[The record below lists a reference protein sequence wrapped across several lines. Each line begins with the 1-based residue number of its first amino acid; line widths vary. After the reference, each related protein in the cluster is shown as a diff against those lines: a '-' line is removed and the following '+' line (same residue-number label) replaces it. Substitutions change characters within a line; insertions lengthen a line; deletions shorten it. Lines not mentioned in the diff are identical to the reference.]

1 MMTTTT
7 NGANRAQEIPMNN
20 IVTRRASLVTVVLL
34 GLVACGGGG
43 AAEEEATVEAP
54 PAAPAMQVAQQ
65 NVATVDSFRIESGPS
80 LSGTLVAERTA
91 QLRPQANGTVLSVR
105 VRAGDR
111 VGAGQ
116 VIAVIDTLVLAEQA
130 RSARLGLT
138 SAELAAATAE
148 RNVERSTQL
157 HAAGAIADRDLEDA
171 RNQAAQARAMLEDAR
186 ARVASA
192 NKMRDNAIVRAP
204 FSGTVSELPVSVGDV
219 VQMGGSVVAVVV
231 DPSSLELEAS
241 VPASY
246 FSTLRSGARVEFT
259 VAAHP
264 GRVFTGTVAR
274 VNAAVDATTGQLLMY
289 VRVPNTDRTLAAG
302 LFAEGRVA
310 IENVRGLAIPTAA
323 LDARASSPS
332 VKRVRGGK
340 VEAVPVTLGL
350 RDDLAERVEVTSGL
364 SRGDTVLV
372 GAAIG
377 TPVGASVRF
386 GAQDN

>member
-7 NGANRAQEIPMNN
+7 NGAQRHSENPMSDH
-20 IVTRRASLVTVVLL
+20 VTRHVSRVTALFL
-34 GLVACGGGG
+34 LVACGGGG
-43 AAEEEATVEAP
+43 AAEEPSVEAP
-54 PAAPAMQVAQQ
+54 AAPPPMQVAPQ
-65 NVATVDSFRIESGPS
+65 NVATVDSFRLESGPS
-80 LSGTLVAERTA
+80 LSGTLVADRTA
-91 QLRPQANGTVLSVR
+91 QLRPQASGTVLSVR
-105 VRAGDR
+105 VRTGDR

-116 VIAVIDTLVLAEQA
+116 VIAVIDTMVLAEQA

-138 SAELAAATAE
+138 SAELAAETAE
-148 RNVERSTQL
+148 RNVARSTQL
-157 HAAGAIADRDLEDA
+157 HAAGAIADRDLEGA

-186 ARVASA
+186 ARLASA

-231 DPSSLELEAS
+231 DPSALELEAS

-246 FSTLRSGARVEFT
+246 IASLRPGARVEFT

-264 GRVFTGTVAR
+264 GRVFNGTVAR

-289 VRVPNTDRTLAAG
+289 VRVPNADRSLAAG

-310 IENVRGLAIPTAA
+310 IESARGLAIPTTA
-323 LDARASSPS
+323 LDARAASPS

-340 VEAVPVTLGL
+340 VEVVPVTLGL
-350 RDDLAERVEVTSGL
+350 RDELAERVEVTSGV

>member
-7 NGANRAQEIPMNN
+7 NGAQRHSENPMSDH
-20 IVTRRASLVTVVLL
+20 VTRHASRVTALFL
-34 GLVACGGGG
+34 LVACGGGG
-43 AAEEEATVEAP
+43 AAEEPSVEAP
-54 PAAPAMQVAQQ
+54 AAPPPMQVAPQ
-65 NVATVDSFRIESGPS
+65 NVATVDSFRLESGPS
-80 LSGTLVAERTA
+80 LSGTLVADRTA
-91 QLRPQANGTVLSVR
+91 QLRPQASGTVLSVR
-105 VRAGDR
+105 VRTGDR

-116 VIAVIDTLVLAEQA
+116 VIAVIDTMVLAEQA

-138 SAELAAATAE
+138 SAELAAETAE
-148 RNVERSTQL
+148 RNVARSTQL
-157 HAAGAIADRDLEDA
+157 HAAGAIADRDLEGA

-186 ARVASA
+186 ARLASA

-231 DPSSLELEAS
+231 DPSALELEAS

-246 FSTLRSGARVEFT
+246 FASLRPGARVEFT

-264 GRVFTGTVAR
+264 GRVFNGTVAR

-289 VRVPNTDRTLAAG
+289 VRVPNADRSLAAG

-310 IENVRGLAIPTAA
+310 IESARGLAIPTTA
-323 LDARASSPS
+323 LDARAASPS

-340 VEAVPVTLGL
+340 VEVVPVTLGL
-350 RDDLAERVEVTSGL
+350 RDELAERVEVTSGV

>member
-1 MMTTTT
+1 MMITTT
-7 NGANRAQEIPMNN
+7 NGARRHSENPMSDH
-20 IVTRRASLVTVVLL
+20 VTRHVSRVTALFL
-34 GLVACGGGG
+34 LVACGGGG
-43 AAEEEATVEAP
+43 AAEEPSVEAP
-54 PAAPAMQVAQQ
+54 AAPPPMQVAPQ
-65 NVATVDSFRIESGPS
+65 NVATVDSFRLESGPS
-80 LSGTLVAERTA
+80 LSGTLVADRTA
-91 QLRPQANGTVLSVR
+91 QLRPQASGTVLSVR
-105 VRAGDR
+105 VRTGDR

-116 VIAVIDTLVLAEQA
+116 VIAVIDTMVLAEQA

-138 SAELAAATAE
+138 SAELAAETAE
-148 RNVERSTQL
+148 RNVARSTQL
-157 HAAGAIADRDLEDA
+157 HAAGAIADRDLEGA

-186 ARVASA
+186 ARLASA

-231 DPSSLELEAS
+231 DPSALELEAS

-246 FSTLRSGARVEFT
+246 FASLRPGARVEFT

-264 GRVFTGTVAR
+264 GRVFNGTVAR

-289 VRVPNTDRTLAAG
+289 VRVPNADRSLAAG

-310 IENVRGLAIPTAA
+310 IESARGLAIPTTA
-323 LDARASSPS
+323 LDARAASPS

-340 VEAVPVTLGL
+340 VEVVPVTLGL
-350 RDDLAERVEVTSGL
+350 RDELAERVEVTSGV